1 MKRLKKIL
9 GVLLIFIFGM
19 IVGGAGATADFAQ
32 KIREVLSGGPEAVVT
47 EIVKRLDEELKLD
60 PEQKRQLLRI
70 SDDTHIKLRQSRAK
84 IQPEVERT
92 LGEAEGK
99 VRAILYPNQ
108 MEKFDK
114 LLHRGRDKW
123 KAAKGGDSAPATP
136 PPATPEP
143 VAPDPIPTDPAK
155 TQ

>member
-1 MKRLKKIL
+1 MRHLKRII

-19 IVGGAGATADFAQ
+19 IVGGVGAGAGFTQ

-47 EIVKRLDEELKLD
+47 EIVKGLDKELKLD

-70 SDDTHIKLRQSRAK
+70 ADETHIKLRQSRAK

-92 LGEAEGK
+92 LGDAEGK

-108 MEKFDK
+108 IGKFDK
-114 LLHRGRDKW
+114 LVHRGGEKW
-123 KAAKGGDSAPATP
+123 KAKDAAEGPAIV

-143 VAPDPIPTDPAK
+143 EKAP
-155 TQ
+155 